1 MTTEPRSLLRF
12 VQLRRL
18 VDAATEDPGACT
30 TGPEVVR
37 PCFDFRD
44 DWSPAVQDAVTS
56 GNSQQ
61 VYALYRKR
69 RGELGELGAE
79 AAQIAL
85 ALLRLATV
93 DRLLTVG
100 GLRDRLRR
108 WAQGWESDE
117 QARRALR
124 DATTWAVD
132 VVTLR
137 RRLRPE
143 WAFGASEPVRILR
156 GMVLVRLASS
166 DAQAACRVSRLLGDH
181 VLRLPPIAAPR
192 PDRDPLQTQAGH
204 IAWLSRDLDRM
215 RSRTHA
221 LARQTNPTLAD
232 LRAAAYPDLAD
243 AQQGLEAAAAQL
255 GLPPTT
261 TAAALLRVLDGEYA
275 EVRRLQDAQTTA
287 RAVNGNLDLDG
298 PVIAHD
304 PRFPDGVVSVLH
316 ADARVLGRGD
326 LMIVRTEHLRYDL
339 GDISHVE
346 NVLASEVR
354 ERNHVVDTSTS
365 DTVVE
370 ATQTLAET
378 TQELETTEQ
387 SSLERATQLAAST
400 DLSTSFGVSVSGGLG
415 PVQAGLDFDVS
426 SSTSTSTSSS
436 SAVSYATSLT
446 EKASETLRS
455 EASYRRTTT
464 TKTRV
469 TETNLHRFD
478 NGAGTANI
486 AGVYRWLEKVDL
498 AQVYNYGER
507 LLLEFVVPEPAAQLV
522 AMTQA
527 AQTKDALDPPA
538 EWTLDLGELTEDNY
552 VEQAAHWD
560 VLGLQSPPPPEVFVA
575 TTFVDPPARPYDHD
589 KNSIEETLPERGYGA
604 YAKEVVVPDGYAASV
619 AQVTVTWGLIP
630 GEIGWTD
637 TQAVQLALGENK
649 LNFSDTGDGMSTF
662 PLSPVIA
669 GPIPIGI
676 SSDQRGGLTMAVRIR
691 CDRTDEAYEA
701 WRLTTYEAIRGGYLA
716 ELNAYD
722 TELRLQEARQAYVSA
737 TAPDANRL
745 IEMQELKRGCQTI
758 LTGQDFDLYGAV
770 TFQADDLPR
779 IDRADASAQAESVQ
793 FFENCF
799 EWENLTYLFYPYQWA
814 GRARW
819 SELLSRS
826 STDPLHQS
834 FLQAGAARVVVPVR
848 SGYEHAVGDYL
859 ATSIV
864 PTLEPRSWRDGTNP
878 YPPIEELIADALD
891 RPGKEVP
898 VGEPWELVT
907 PTSLVYLQL
916 GSELNPEPAMT

>member
-124 DATTWAVD
+124 DGTTWAVD

-275 EVRRLQDAQTTA
+275 EVRRLQDAQTT
-287 RAVNGNLDLDG
+287 DLDG

-400 DLSTSFGVSVSGGLG
+400 DLSTSFGVSVSGALG

-486 AGVYRWLEKVDL
+486 AGVYRCW
-498 AQVYNYGER
+498 
-507 LLLEFVVPEPAAQLV
+507 
-522 AMTQA
+522 
-527 AQTKDALDPPA
+527 
-538 EWTLDLGELTEDNY
+538 
-552 VEQAAHWD
+552 
-560 VLGLQSPPPPEVFVA
+560 
-575 TTFVDPPARPYDHD
+575 
-589 KNSIEETLPERGYGA
+589 
-604 YAKEVVVPDGYAASV
+604 
-619 AQVTVTWGLIP
+619 
-630 GEIGWTD
+630 
-637 TQAVQLALGENK
+637 
-649 LNFSDTGDGMSTF
+649 
-662 PLSPVIA
+662 
-669 GPIPIGI
+669 
-676 SSDQRGGLTMAVRIR
+676 SSS
-691 CDRTDEAYEA
+691 C
-701 WRLTTYEAIRGGYLA
+701 
-716 ELNAYD
+716 
-722 TELRLQEARQAYVSA
+722 
-737 TAPDANRL
+737 P
-745 IEMQELKRGCQTI
+745 
-758 LTGQDFDLYGAV
+758 
-770 TFQADDLPR
+770 
-779 IDRADASAQAESVQ
+779 
-793 FFENCF
+793 
-799 EWENLTYLFYPYQWA
+799 
-814 GRARW
+814 
-819 SELLSRS
+819 SR
-826 STDPLHQS
+826 
-834 FLQAGAARVVVPVR
+834 R
-848 SGYEHAVGDYL
+848 
-859 ATSIV
+859 
-864 PTLEPRSWRDGTNP
+864 RSWLP
-878 YPPIEELIADALD
+878 
-891 RPGKEVP
+891 
-898 VGEPWELVT
+898 
-907 PTSLVYLQL
+907 
-916 GSELNPEPAMT
+916 